1 MDNDELLKISEIAEI
16 TQVLASTIRHYTD
29 LGLLKVTGF
38 SPGGHRLY
46 SRSETVP
53 KLARIQALSKTGLTL
68 PEIKSVLEGKSKI
81 KKVLIVDDEVEVVDL
96 LSTLIKDEFPDWLLR
111 FATNG
116 FTAGRMI
123 GEFCPDL
130 VVLDLMLPGVDGFQV
145 CRQIRSDSLLGGVRI
160 LAITGYDSPEMRGK
174 IMSCGADDY
183 LAKPMDNKEF
193 LNRVRKLL
201 EGEKA

>member
-1 MDNDELLKISEIAEI
+1 MDNDDLLKISEIAEI
-16 TQVLASTIRHYTD
+16 SKVLASTIRHYTD

-46 SRSETVP
+46 SSAETVP

-68 PEIKSVLEGKSKI
+68 PEIKSILEGKSRI
-81 KKVLIVDDEVEVVDL
+81 KKVLIVDDEIEVVDL
-96 LSTLIKDEFPDWLLR
+96 LSTLLKDEFPDWQLR

-130 VVLDLMLPGVDGFQV
+130 VILDLMLPGVDGFQV
-145 CRQIRSDSLLGGVRI
+145 CRQIRSDPLLSGVSI
-160 LAITGYDSPEMRGK
+160 LAVTGYDSPVMRGK
-174 IMSCGADDY
+174 IMECGADDY
-183 LAKPMDNKEF
+183 LAKPMDNKE
-193 LNRVRKLL
+193 LIGRVKKLL
-201 EGEKA
+201 EWKDP